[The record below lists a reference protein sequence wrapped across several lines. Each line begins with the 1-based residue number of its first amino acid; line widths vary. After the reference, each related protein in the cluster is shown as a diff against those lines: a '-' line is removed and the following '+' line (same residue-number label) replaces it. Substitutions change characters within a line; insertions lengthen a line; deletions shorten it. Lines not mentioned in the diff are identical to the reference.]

1 LRKDE
6 IINKIL
12 SSKLNLTREKLEK
25 LIEEKKQ
32 MYKGLLSDEGAAR
45 LIAQEFLI
53 ELNDKPEA
61 VELKIKDLVAG
72 LNNVTLIA
80 RVIIDWPIQDF
91 TKNNGEKSVV
101 KKLLLADE
109 TGVIQ
114 CLIWGEKALTL
125 QKAGELQGKIIKILH
140 GYTKEG
146 LKENVELH
154 LGVKSSIII
163 SPFGVYE
170 KNFPEVTKFINKI
183 NEAKKLTKINA
194 IGVVNS
200 QPKIS
205 SFKSEAGI
213 GKVLRVKISDSTG
226 EAILVA
232 WNEQAEKIKDIKI
245 GDTIQIMNGKVIAGI
260 NGSIEIHAEKQTVLN
275 LINKAAIK
283 DWEKTLKIIELKP
296 GVKNC
301 NIKVKLI
308 KKSELKM
315 INVAEKKVLVIEAL
329 VGDETGLATIT
340 FWGENAKLIA
350 ETKENTV
357 LTIINASA
365 KLSGKFTALTAGK
378 FAIINLNFNAVLAD
392 PPKTKINEIKNEG
405 NKLLSVE
412 GVIANISP
420 VKEVVVK
427 GEIMHVSSL
436 TLKDET
442 GEAELTFWGNIAD
455 EILNLKVGEKIKV
468 LGVFLKKR
476 NERIELSSI
485 RLTKILHEKNR

>member
-1 LRKDE
+1 
-6 IINKIL
+6 
-12 SSKLNLTREKLEK
+12 
-25 LIEEKKQ
+25 
-32 MYKGLLSDEGAAR
+32 
-45 LIAQEFLI
+45 
-53 ELNDKPEA
+53 
-61 VELKIKDLVAG
+61 
-72 LNNVTLIA
+72 
-80 RVIIDWPIQDF
+80 
-91 TKNNGEKSVV
+91 
-101 KKLLLADE
+101 
-109 TGVIQ
+109 
-114 CLIWGEKALTL
+114 
-125 QKAGELQGKIIKILH
+125 
-140 GYTKEG
+140 
-146 LKENVELH
+146 
-154 LGVKSSIII
+154 
-163 SPFGVYE
+163 
-170 KNFPEVTKFINKI
+170 
-183 NEAKKLTKINA
+183 
-194 IGVVNS
+194 
-200 QPKIS
+200 
-205 SFKSEAGI
+205 
-213 GKVLRVKISDSTG
+213 
-226 EAILVA
+226 
-232 WNEQAEKIKDIKI
+232 
-245 GDTIQIMNGKVIAGI
+245 
-260 NGSIEIHAEKQTVLN
+260 
-275 LINKAAIK
+275 
-283 DWEKTLKIIELKP
+283 
-296 GVKNC
+296 
-301 NIKVKLI
+301 
-308 KKSELKM
+308 M